1 VLPVEQAQELV
12 LQSIE
17 ELDPEARDISQAL
30 DYFVSDTV
38 VSPCNV
44 PPFDNSAM
52 DGFALRSDETA
63 SATVARPVRLRVA
76 GTVRAGDARLLS
88 ISQGECLRIMTGAIL
103 PEGAD
108 SVVKIEDVE
117 VADDHV
123 LLTAPVPGGENVRIA
138 GEDIHE
144 SDVLMVPGTQLRPQE
159 LGVLASL
166 GIARITV
173 TRKPRVSLL
182 TTGDELVG
190 IDDPLAPGK
199 IRDSNRYSI
208 SGLVRRLGCEPVELG
223 VIRDERKKMETAF
236 KDALA
241 GSDVVIS
248 TGGVSMGEY
257 DLVRETIS
265 SLGEIKFWKVNMKPG
280 KPLLFA
286 VASGKP
292 VFGLP
297 GNPVS
302 CMVSFELFVRPALLK
317 MMGSRTLFKE
327 ELEGRLVSGLSK
339 RKGRSEFRRGKMRR
353 EGDVLLVELTGPQ
366 GSGILTSL
374 VRGNCLIH
382 LPEGTEDLEAGAS
395 VRVIP
400 V

>member
-1 VLPVEQAQELV
+1 MLPVEQAQELV